1 MARTAACPVT
11 TEHELRERVEAY
23 LADPALGGPE
33 ISETIS
39 RLRPLGDVAIFGGM
53 LRDLARGGAG
63 AFRSDVDL
71 VVDCEAEELDRF
83 VRDLPVARNKFGGYR
98 FVGRRFAY
106 DLWALPNTWAVREG
120 HVAAQ
125 GLADLTKT
133 TFFDCDAVVYD
144 AGTRA
149 IHWSDG
155 YLDQLQARTVE
166 INLEDNPNRLGVLAR
181 TLRILYDWQQS
192 IGPQLAW
199 YLCQGL
205 GELQDE
211 VCRYAAQIRLHRRP
225 PSVPIARLA
234 ERIRTHEVYRPFCL
248 GDLARNA
255 TDDGRAPAV
264 SPRRR
269 SRGIQRAMRAAKE
282 RDEARCTPSE

>member
-1 MARTAACPVT
+1 M
-11 TEHELRERVEAY
+11 
-23 LADPALGGPE
+23 
-33 ISETIS
+33 
-39 RLRPLGDVAIFGGM
+39 
-53 LRDLARGGAG
+53 
-63 AFRSDVDL
+63 
-71 VVDCEAEELDRF
+71 
-83 VRDLPVARNKFGGYR
+83 
-98 FVGRRFAY
+98 
-106 DLWALPNTWAVREG
+106 
-120 HVAAQ
+120 
-125 GLADLTKT
+125 TKT

-155 YLDQLQARTVE
+155 YLDQLQARMVE
-166 INLEDNPNRLGVLAR
+166 INLEDNPDRLGVLAR

-192 IGPQLAW
+192 TGPQLAW

-211 VCRYAAQIRLHRRP
+211 VCRYAAQGHLHSRR

-255 TDDGRAPAV
+255 TDDGRAPGV
-264 SPRRR
+264 SARRR